1 MKYNL
6 RTFQK
11 KAIRMPEHPEVKK
24 AVSYADRT
32 IYINVDA
39 RPGANVILYEAP
51 EDHDDLPPED
61 FLPWQH

>member
-51 EDHDDLPPED
+51 EDRRDLQEP
-61 FLPWQH
+61 HTV

>member
-6 RTFQK
+6 KTFRK
-11 KAIRMPEHPEVKK
+11 RAIRMPQHPEVKK

-32 IYINVDA
+32 IYVNVDA

-51 EDHDDLPPED
+51 KNPRDLPPED
-61 FLPWQH
+61 FVPWQN

>member
-6 RTFQK
+6 KTFRK
-11 KAIRMPEHPEVKK
+11 RVLRLPSHPEVKK
-24 AVSYADRT
+24 VVSYADRT

-51 EDHDDLPPED
+51 QADLPPED
-61 FLPWQH
+61 FLPWQR

>member
-1 MKYNL
+1 MRYNL
-6 RTFQK
+6 KTFKK
-11 KAIRMPEHPEVKK
+11 KAIRMPDHPEVKK
-24 AVSYADRT
+24 AVSFADRT
-32 IYINVDA
+32 VYINIDA

>member
-6 RTFQK
+6 KTFRK
-11 KAIRMPEHPEVKK
+11 RALRMPDHPEVKK
-24 AVSYADRT
+24 VVSYADHA

-51 EDHDDLPPED
+51 KNPRDLPPED
-61 FLPWQH
+61 FAPWTH